1 MRWTLAVL
9 LAVHG
14 LIHFMG
20 FAKAFGYAEL
30 PQLTQPVSREMGFLW
45 LAAGL
50 LVIVTA
56 VALVASPRSVWIVGA
71 VALVISQAVIL
82 SAWRDA
88 WAGTAANI
96 LLLLVVAHGWF
107 TEGPRQRAS
116 RARSRRP
123 P

>member
-50 LVIVTA
+50 LVIATA
-56 VALVASPRSVWIVGA
+56 VALGHRRQACGSSAPLRS
-71 VALVISQAVIL
+71 
-82 SAWRDA
+82 
-88 WAGTAANI
+88 
-96 LLLLVVAHGWF
+96 
-107 TEGPRQRAS
+107 
-116 RARSRRP
+116 
-123 P
+123 